1 MSSNESHRSIVA
13 GDVEIVGTVKATGS
27 IQFDGKLSGDLTC
40 GSIATF
46 GPTASVKGNLTVES
60 VTLCG
65 QLEGNIAARDR
76 IELKNTAKVNGDI
89 KAKRLTVEDGVTF
102 TGRVEVNPGTPAVKP
117 QELTDPA
124 ERARP
129 VAEDEG
135 RRSLGLFGK
144 R

>member
-117 QELTDPA
+117 QEPADPA